1 MSLVCHPDLWKE
13 CRSTNNEKTLRK
25 LISKYGYMSGIGA
38 LMGRRSSQV
47 LIELFGELPAIG
59 LEVNSQESQKRF
71 CLAREGVAYLA
82 KFMVKKE
89 IESGELFEIP
99 VDHIHEFHLWLARPK
114 GKHLSLTSRT
124 FLEYL
129 VPDLE
134 F

>member
-1 MSLVCHPDLWKE
+1 
-13 CRSTNNEKTLRK
+13 RK
-25 LISKYGYMSGIGA
+25 LINKYGYMSSIGA

-47 LIELFGELPAIG
+47 LVELFGELPSVGI
-59 LEVNSQESQKRF
+59 EVNSQESQKRF
-71 CLAREGVAYLA
+71 CLAGEGVAYLA
-82 KFMVKKE
+82 NFMVKKE

-124 FLEYL
+124 FLKHL
-129 VPDLE
+129 VPNLE